1 MGDIHLLGS
10 NLNVTWLWSNNLQIS
25 HCDKA
30 VFENLAGEP
39 KCLMSIKCKTNFG
52 SVLYFNKKETFEK
65 YVLFTAEFTQMC
77 FDLNDDERYKRFQ
90 FNFTVSAASHPS
102 WTKWCI
108 ISCTDM
114 CLGSSHI
121 IGSLMLHHHPCAIS
135 ILAVTSSSISSPPK
149 FVFFSSLSSLCPLCP
164 LAHPPASGACLI
176 FC

>member
-1 MGDIHLLGS
+1 
-10 NLNVTWLWSNNLQIS
+10 
-25 HCDKA
+25 
-30 VFENLAGEP
+30 
-39 KCLMSIKCKTNFG
+39 MSIKCKTNFG

-121 IGSLMLHHHPCAIS
+121 IESLMLHHHPCAIS

-164 LAHPPASGACLI
+164 LAHLSPSGACYHI
-176 FC
+176 FQFLQRQEEISRTAGYNVSAMKFGKTGESWKGSVGWP